1 MSLSMSPSMTTSM
14 IPSIHDPTQSI
25 TDYVSRFVTI
35 LTVLCIYF
43 TGDTGQGEGELQHG
57 HVDQAVRQGGHEL
70 LHSPGE
76 HDHEIV
82 VNI

>member
-1 MSLSMSPSMTTSM
+1 MTSPVGSPKSY
-14 IPSIHDPTQSI
+14 PVHQSI
-25 TDYVSRFVTI
+25 TDNDSSFNHFDGA
-35 LTVLCIYF
+35 IYF

-76 HDHEIV
+76 KDHEIV
-82 VNI
+82 VKM

>member
-1 MSLSMSPSMTTSM
+1 M
-14 IPSIHDPTQSI
+14 
-25 TDYVSRFVTI
+25 SRFVTI
-35 LTVLCIYF
+35 LTVRIYF

-76 HDHEIV
+76 QDHEIV